1 MRNIKVNEDIVNFTF
16 IFNFLFKLRTA
27 VENNKFSSRA
37 FVSQRLMI
45 SFRDT
50 YIAYRLNELQGDKKI
65 PNSKTLQIATKTFLD
80 LFTEQQ
86 RSVLEAEVNVD
97 EFYDLINLKNTK
109 GLGDLESPEDKQE
122 AEMLI
127 EQFDAKNRNKIK

>member
-1 MRNIKVNEDIVNFTF
+1 
-16 IFNFLFKLRTA
+16 
-27 VENNKFSSRA
+27 
-37 FVSQRLMI
+37 
-45 SFRDT
+45 
-50 YIAYRLNELQGDKKI
+50 
-65 PNSKTLQIATKTFLD
+65 

-127 EQFDAKNRNKIK
+127 DQFDSKNRNKIK